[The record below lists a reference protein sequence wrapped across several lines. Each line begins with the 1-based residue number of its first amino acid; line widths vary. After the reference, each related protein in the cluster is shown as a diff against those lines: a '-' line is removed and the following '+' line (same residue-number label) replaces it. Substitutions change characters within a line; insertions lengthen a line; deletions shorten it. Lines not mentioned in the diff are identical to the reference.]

1 MSYTIHMA
9 RRKSRKQAKPTE
21 LLIGYGI
28 AAVGLVSAGAFY
40 IPPEAIASFI
50 TLLFCGAALGGIWFY
65 YFVYLK
71 EQARRQALLALDIA
85 QVDEMS
91 GIEFENYVEALFQAE
106 GYRTETT
113 PRSGDYGVDI
123 IASKNKQRIAVQCK
137 RYKKTL
143 DQTPVREVYAGMSK
157 HGCTIAMVVTNRG
170 FTKHAVE
177 LARSVGCILIDR
189 EKLGL
194 LASKKISID
203 QFVFREG

>member
-1 MSYTIHMA
+1 MA

-28 AAVGLVSAGAFY
+28 TAVGLVSAGAFY
-40 IPPEAIASFI
+40 IPPEAITPFI
-50 TLLFCGAALGGIWFY
+50 TLLLCGAALGGMWFY

-137 RYKKTL
+137 HYKKTL
-143 DQTPVREVYAGMSK
+143 DQTPVREVHAGMSK
-157 HGCTIAMVVTNRG
+157 HGCDIAMVVANRG

>member
-40 IPPEAIASFI
+40 IPPEAITPFI
-50 TLLFCGAALGGIWFY
+50 TLLLCGAALGGMWFY

-157 HGCTIAMVVTNRG
+157 HGCDIAMVVANRG

>member
-40 IPPEAIASFI
+40 IPPEAITPFI
-50 TLLFCGAALGGIWFY
+50 TLLLCGAALGGMWFY

-91 GIEFENYVEALFQAE
+91 GIEFENYVEALFRAE

-123 IASKNKQRIAVQCK
+123 IASKSKQRIAVQCK

-157 HGCTIAMVVTNRG
+157 HGCDIAMVVANRG

>member
-1 MSYTIHMA
+1 MGYTIHMA

-40 IPPEAIASFI
+40 IPPEAITPFI
-50 TLLFCGAALGGIWFY
+50 TLLLCGAALGGMWFY

-157 HGCTIAMVVTNRG
+157 HGCDIAMVVANRG

>member
-1 MSYTIHMA
+1 MA
-9 RRKSRKQAKPTE
+9 RRKSRRKQAKPTE

-40 IPPEAIASFI
+40 IPPEAITPFI
-50 TLLFCGAALGGIWFY
+50 TLLLCGAALGGMWFY

-157 HGCTIAMVVTNRG
+157 HGCDIAMVVANRG

-203 QFVFREG
+203 QCVFREG

>member
-1 MSYTIHMA
+1 MA

-28 AAVGLVSAGAFY
+28 TAVGLVSAGAFY
-40 IPPEAIASFI
+40 IPPEAITPFI
-50 TLLFCGAALGGIWFY
+50 TLLLCGAALGGMWFY

-157 HGCTIAMVVTNRG
+157 HGCDIAMVVANRG

>member
-1 MSYTIHMA
+1 MA

-40 IPPEAIASFI
+40 IPPEAIAPFI
-50 TLLFCGAALGGIWFY
+50 TLLFCGAVLGGMWFY

-157 HGCTIAMVVTNRG
+157 HGCDIAMVVANRG

-203 QFVFREG
+203 QFVCREG

>member
-1 MSYTIHMA
+1 MA

-40 IPPEAIASFI
+40 IPPEAITPFI
-50 TLLFCGAALGGIWFY
+50 TLLLCGAALGGMWFY

-71 EQARRQALLALDIA
+71 EQARRQAL
-85 QVDEMS
+85 
-91 GIEFENYVEALFQAE
+91 
-106 GYRTETT
+106 
-113 PRSGDYGVDI
+113 
-123 IASKNKQRIAVQCK
+123 
-137 RYKKTL
+137 
-143 DQTPVREVYAGMSK
+143 
-157 HGCTIAMVVTNRG
+157 
-170 FTKHAVE
+170 

>member
-1 MSYTIHMA
+1 MA

-40 IPPEAIASFI
+40 IPPEAITPFI
-50 TLLFCGAALGGIWFY
+50 TLLLCGAALGGMWFY

-157 HGCTIAMVVTNRG
+157 HGCDIAMVVANRG

>member
-1 MSYTIHMA
+1 MA

-40 IPPEAIASFI
+40 IPPEAITPFI
-50 TLLFCGAALGGIWFY
+50 TLLLCGAALGGMWFY

-91 GIEFENYVEALFQAE
+91 GIEFENYVEALFRAE

-157 HGCTIAMVVTNRG
+157 HGCDIAMVVANRG

>member
-1 MSYTIHMA
+1 MA

-40 IPPEAIASFI
+40 IPPEAITPFI
-50 TLLFCGAALGGIWFY
+50 TLLLCGAALGGMWFY

-123 IASKNKQRIAVQCK
+123 IASKSKQRIAVQCK

-157 HGCTIAMVVTNRG
+157 HGCDIAMVVANRG

>member
-1 MSYTIHMA
+1 MA

-40 IPPEAIASFI
+40 IPPEAITPFI
-50 TLLFCGAALGGIWFY
+50 TLLLCGAALGGMWFY

-123 IASKNKQRIAVQCK
+123 IASKSKQRIAVQCK

-157 HGCTIAMVVTNRG
+157 HGCDIAMVVANRG

-203 QFVFREG
+203 QCVFREG